1 MAIEPINA
9 GLDQAPLA
17 GPASLSQR
25 LHLDL
30 PLVFALLLASG
41 YGLLVL
47 FSAIDQD
54 PQRLEAQLLRL
65 GLAFGVMI
73 LVAQIPPRLWR
84 RLAVP
89 LYVAGVLM
97 LVAVLAVGEI
107 GKGAQRWLDLG
118 ILRFQ
123 PSELLKL
130 GVPLMLAW
138 FLALRPLPPGGW
150 RTLLAA
156 ILTAVPALLIARQ
169 PDLGTALLVGSAGAF
184 VLFLAGLSW
193 RLIAL
198 LVAIAAALAPLL
210 WSQMLDY
217 QKNRVLTL
225 FDPESDPLGTGYH
238 IIQSK
243 IAIGSGGVYGK
254 GWGLGTQS
262 HLEFLPERS
271 TDFIFA
277 VLGEELGLFGVLALL
292 GIYLFIIFRGLYI
305 ASQCPGRLRP
315 PAGRWPDPGLFRL
328 SLRQHRH
335 GLRPAAGRGCT
346 PAAGEL
352 WRHLHGDHPGR
363 LRAHHGRA
371 YPWGPLGALIG
382 QGMLPA
388 LPGFAWRPGAAPLE
402 CPQAA

>member
-1 MAIEPINA
+1 MAIEPVNA
-9 GLDQAPLA
+9 GLDRVPLA
-17 GPASLSQR
+17 RQGTLSQR

-30 PLVFALLLASG
+30 PLVFALLLAAS

-54 PQRLEAQLLRL
+54 PKRLEAQLLRL

-73 LVAQIPPRLWR
+73 FVAQIPPRLWR

-89 LYVAGVLM
+89 LYMAGVLM

-118 ILRFQ
+118 LLRFQ

-150 RTLLAA
+150 RTLVAA
-156 ILTAVPALLIARQ
+156 ILTAVPAVLIARQ

-193 RLIAL
+193 RLITL

-305 ASQCPGRLRP
+305 ASQSQDAFGRLL
-315 PAGRWPDPGLFRL
+315 AGGLTLVFFVYLFVNTGMVSGLLPVVGVPLPLVSYGGTSMVTILAGFGLIMAVHTHRGL
-328 SLRQHRH
+328 S
-335 GLRPAAGRGCT
+335 GR
-346 PAAGEL
+346 
-352 WRHLHGDHPGR
+352 
-363 LRAHHGRA
+363 
-371 YPWGPLGALIG
+371 
-382 QGMLPA
+382 
-388 LPGFAWRPGAAPLE
+388 
-402 CPQAA
+402 

>member
-1 MAIEPINA
+1 MAIEPGHA
-9 GLDQAPLA
+9 VLERVPMA
-17 GPASLSQR
+17 GPARLSQR

-30 PLVFALLLASG
+30 PLFFALLLAAG

-65 GLAFGVMI
+65 ALAFGVMV
-73 LVAQIPPRLWR
+73 LVAQIPPRHWR

-89 LYVAGVLM
+89 LYVTGVLM

-118 ILRFQ
+118 LLRFQ

-138 FLALRPLPPGGW
+138 FLALRPLPPGSW

-156 ILTAVPALLIARQ
+156 ILTAVPAVLIARQ

-193 RLIAL
+193 RLITL
-198 LVAIAAALAPLL
+198 LVALAAALAPLL

-277 VLGEELGLFGVLALL
+277 VLGEELGLFGVLGLL
-292 GIYLFIIFRGLYI
+292 GIYLFIIYRGLYI
-305 ASQCPGRLRP
+305 ASQSQDAFGRLL
-315 PAGRWPDPGLFRL
+315 AGGLTLVFFVYLFVNTGMVSGLLPVVGVPLPLVSYGGTSMVTILAGFGLIMAVHTHRGL
-328 SLRQHRH
+328 S
-335 GLRPAAGRGCT
+335 GR
-346 PAAGEL
+346 
-352 WRHLHGDHPGR
+352 
-363 LRAHHGRA
+363 
-371 YPWGPLGALIG
+371 
-382 QGMLPA
+382 
-388 LPGFAWRPGAAPLE
+388 
-402 CPQAA
+402 

>member
-1 MAIEPINA
+1 MATETDQPRPGLSQ
-9 GLDQAPLA
+9 GLDLNLDGGALGIPTSLA
-17 GPASLSQR
+17 QR

-30 PLVFALLLASG
+30 PLVFALLLAAG

-47 FSAIDQD
+47 YSAIDQD
-54 PQRLEAQLLRL
+54 PARLEAQVARL
-65 GLAFGVMI
+65 GLAFTVMVV
-73 LVAQIPPRLWR
+73 VAQIPPSLWR

-89 LYVAGVLM
+89 LYIAGVLT
-97 LVAVLAVGEI
+97 LVAVLLVGEV

-138 FLALRPLPPGGW
+138 FLALRPLPPGTW
-150 RTLLAA
+150 RTLGA
-156 ILTAVPALLIARQ
+156 IVLTALPAVLIARQ
-169 PDLGTALLVGSAGAF
+169 PDLGTGLLVGSAGLA

-193 RLIAL
+193 RLIAFL
-198 LVAIAAALAPLL
+198 AVTAAALAPLL

-254 GWGLGTQS
+254 GWGQGTQS

-292 GIYLFIIFRGLYI
+292 GLYLFIVYRGLYL
-305 ASQCPGRLRP
+305 ASQCRDSFGRLV
-315 PAGRWPDPGLFRL
+315 A
-328 SLRQHRH
+328 
-335 GLRPAAGRGCT
+335 
-346 PAAGEL
+346 
-352 WRHLHGDHPGR
+352 
-363 LRAHHGRA
+363 
-371 YPWGPLGALIG
+371 GALTLVFFVYLFVNT
-382 QGMLPA
+382 GMVSGLLPVVGVP
-388 LPGFAWRPGAAPLE
+388 LPLVSYGGTSMVTILAGFGLI
-402 CPQAA
+402 

>member
-1 MAIEPINA
+1 MAIEPVNA
-9 GLDQAPLA
+9 GLDRVPLA
-17 GPASLSQR
+17 GQGTLSQR

-30 PLVFALLLASG
+30 PLVFALLLAAS

-54 PQRLEAQLLRL
+54 PKRLEAQLLRL

-73 LVAQIPPRLWR
+73 FVAQIPPRLWR

-150 RTLLAA
+150 RTLVAA
-156 ILTAVPALLIARQ
+156 ILTAVPAVLIARQ

-305 ASQCPGRLRP
+305 ASQSQDAFGRLL
-315 PAGRWPDPGLFRL
+315 AGGLTLVFFVYLFVNTGMVSGLLPVVGVPLPLVSYGGTSMVTILAGFGLIMAVHTHRGL
-328 SLRQHRH
+328 S
-335 GLRPAAGRGCT
+335 GR
-346 PAAGEL
+346 
-352 WRHLHGDHPGR
+352 
-363 LRAHHGRA
+363 
-371 YPWGPLGALIG
+371 
-382 QGMLPA
+382 
-388 LPGFAWRPGAAPLE
+388 
-402 CPQAA
+402 